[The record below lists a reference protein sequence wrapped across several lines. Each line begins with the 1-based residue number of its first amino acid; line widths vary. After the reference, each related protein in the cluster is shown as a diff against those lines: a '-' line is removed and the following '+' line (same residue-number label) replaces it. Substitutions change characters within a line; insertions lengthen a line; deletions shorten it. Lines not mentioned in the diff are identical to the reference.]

1 MHINPKAKTYAG
13 QPARISQVA
22 KTTGGRKLYAL
33 KTCGGTVATAF
44 DTPAAL
50 REYADKKLLCLSN

>member
-13 QPARISQVA
+13 QPARISQVT
-22 KTTGGRKLYAL
+22 KGGGRKLYAL
-33 KTCGGTVATAF
+33 KTSGGTVATAF